1 MQQMQ
6 KWYKMCSLPP
16 PPSFSYIPKKS
27 AKLILVWFYI
37 EKLSLV

>member
-16 PPSFSYIPKKS
+16 SFSYILKKL